1 MQIEDIRYVYTCDT
15 CQENEIEYENI
26 FWENVKRREK
36 YMKFLKQTIKNKEYQ
51 KKFMKSPRDPLCDP
65 LYSLSESSNGNI
77 T

>member
-1 MQIEDIRYVYTCDT
+1 MAQLASWSYARFQEKLKSQVGPECGKNTKRIRKVY
-15 CQENEIEYENI
+15 EIFKTNYE
-26 FWENVKRREK
+26 
-36 YMKFLKQTIKNKEYQ
+36 NKEYQ